1 VSQLTDDTNCI
12 IQITN
17 YLCVIHDRTLRT
29 LIGVGEQ
36 RDGLYYFIGI
46 WHDKAFK
53 VWNIYV
59 LDLWHKR
66 IGYPSM
72 KVTQLIPNVGRRTNG
87 NKACD
92 ICQMAKQTRD
102 SFPLS
107 NNKANSSFEL
117 IHRDLWDPYKTSF
130 SVCFIHIWHIK
141 IYIYIYIYIWK
152 LFQSL

>member
-1 VSQLTDDTNCI
+1 
-12 IQITN
+12 
-17 YLCVIHDRTLRT
+17 
-29 LIGVGEQ
+29 
-36 RDGLYYFIGI
+36 
-46 WHDKAFK
+46 
-53 VWNIYV
+53 
-59 LDLWHKR
+59 
-66 IGYPSM
+66 M

-130 SVCFIHIWHIK
+130 SVCFVHI
-141 IYIYIYIYIWK
+141 
-152 LFQSL
+152 